1 MPLYDTTNMTN
12 AKNIVEYTAATN
24 AAVNSLLGLGFIVIV
39 AIIAF
44 VKIQQQT
51 NDSLGSALSA
61 SFISLIIALLMLPMN
76 LITWDIFKYLLI
88 LTGALIFAKAMIKN
102 Q

>member
-1 MPLYDTTNMTN
+1 MPLYDTTNLTN
-12 AKNIVEYTAATN
+12 AKNIIEYTAA
-24 AAVNSLLGLGFIVIV
+24 VNSSVSYLLGTGFIVIV
-39 AIIAF
+39 AIISF

-51 NDSLGSALSA
+51 SDSLGSALSA
-61 SFISLIIALLMLPMN
+61 SFISLIVGLLMLPLG

-88 LTGALIFAKAMIKN
+88 LTGALIFAKTMLKT